1 MCTFVSCLFINNSKT
16 YYGCQKKLQNFE
28 FAAFFK
34 KKTMANYHIKE
45 VG

>member
-1 MCTFVSCLFINNSKT
+1 MAVK
-16 YYGCQKKLQNFE
+16 KKLLNFE

-34 KKTMANYHIKE
+34 KKTMANYYIKE